1 MIKLGKL
8 TDYAVVIMAQ
18 LSNEKENKSCS
29 ASCISD
35 KTGIPEPTVAK
46 ILKKLSHGSLLKS
59 VRGAAGGYNLSRS
72 VNEISVADI
81 IMVMEGGV
89 SMVGC
94 VGADAKSNRRQAK
107 RCFARDK
114 CTTKHSWAI
123 VNAAV
128 LNLLKSIT
136 LADMLKPCEYTGE
149 DSLIDVRDPFCN
161 SKHSCCANGDCPSA
175 KVEEKLN

>member
-18 LSNEKENKSCS
+18 LANEEENKSCS
-29 ASCISD
+29 ANYLSD

-46 ILKKLSHGSLLKS
+46 ILKKLSHGDLLKS
-59 VRGAAGGYNLSRS
+59 IRGAAGGYSLNK
-72 VNEISVADI
+72 VVGDISVADVVL
-81 IMVMEGGV
+81 VMEGGV

-94 VGADAKSNRRQAK
+94 VGSDAKSNRRKAK

-114 CTTKHSWAI
+114 CTTMHSWAI

-128 LNLLKSIT
+128 VNLLKSISLT
-136 LADMLKPCEYTGE
+136 DMFAPCEFNEGE
-149 DSLIDVRDPFCN
+149 EGLIDVRDPFCN
-161 SKHSCCANGDCPSA
+161 KFGCGANDTDSF
-175 KVEEKLN
+175 VSEEEKIS